1 MLEKIKITGQIE
13 VVTGL
18 HIGASDVYA
27 AIGAANSPV
36 VRDPMTQQPIIP
48 GSSLKGKMRTLL
60 VKSKT
65 DKYVLEEPSQD
76 PQMIVRLFG
85 CTAKDK
91 DTPAIPSR
99 LQFVDCFLSE
109 GCLKNLPDSGATE
122 VKTENTITRATGQAN
137 PRSMERI
144 VRGTVFDFNL
154 FYTVERFFLQ
164 GVDAKT
170 EPKKAEEQIRKE
182 IAEDFE
188 TLADGIK
195 LLQQDYLGGHGT
207 RGSGRIAFSKL
218 QLEEVGYKGDLGVL
232 KNIINGGKHDGTIS
246 V

>member
-85 CTAKDK
+85 CTAKDE

-99 LQFVDCFLSE
+99 LQFVDCFLSFD
-109 GCLKNLPDSGATE
+109 CLEKLPDGGATE

-137 PRSMERI
+137 PRSMERVI
-144 VRGTVFDFNL
+144 RGTVFDFTL

-170 EPKKAEEQIRKE
+170 EPEKAEEQIRKE
-182 IAEDFE
+182 ITEDFE

-218 QLEEVGYKGDLGVL
+218 QLEAVEYKGDLEAL
-232 KNIINGGKHDGTIS
+232 KNIINGGKHDETVS